1 MRPRLAPQMRRT
13 VALLGALAA
22 GTALVAPTRR
32 LRTLRRPRAA
42 DGDTEVFE
50 ALDDDDDAAAAPAPA
65 TDDFAPD
72 EDDPTQQTRVL
83 AYMGLSLLPVWKS
96 NFGCPTPSARC
107 CLRSCVCS
115 TAWSFQAIDAM
126 LSP

>member
-1 MRPRLAPQMRRT
+1 MRAT

-50 ALDDDDDAAAAPAPA
+50 ALDDDDDAAAAPAA
-65 TDDFAPD
+65 VSDDEFTPD

-83 AYMGLSLLPVWKS
+83 AYMGLSLLPIIGLVP
-96 NFGCPTPSARC
+96 FFAGRDFVPADPS
-107 CLRSCVCS
+107 LYS
-115 TAWSFQAIDAM
+115 
-126 LSP
+126 

>member
-1 MRPRLAPQMRRT
+1 MRST

-22 GTALVAPTRR
+22 GTALVAPTRH

-65 TDDFAPD
+65 TDEFTPD

-83 AYMGLSLLPVWKS
+83 AYMGLSSPPVWKS
-96 NFGCPTPSARC
+96 NFGRPTPSTRC
-107 CLRSCVCS
+107 CLR
-115 TAWSFQAIDAM
+115 TG
-126 LSP
+126 